1 MNKPLA
7 SCMAMTLGLI
17 ALLPL
22 SSVQAGQPF
31 YGPTGKDAKPMLTPE
46 EPAYQLQPIFTRLA
60 KTSDKVTFSTTIRGS
75 RDVELQEAENLD
87 SWGVDADLVFP
98 FLKRFQLRINVPA
111 YTNGHAR
118 LLPTP
123 VLLKSGRITTQP
135 HDNIRLNGRGGVFDF
150 PSLQLEGQFLTQE
163 QHGVNM
169 TASIGIA
176 KMLDWLKTN
185 SVGRYNHAG
194 EYYIGQLRADR
205 KMNDWLTLVGQLG
218 VRYYYISDDLNPAG
232 ESDGDVFTHYEA
244 FMAGVF
250 DPWKSNVFPVLEVA
264 FTGDLHKYNS
274 VLAVPE
280 VIWAVNTHLELKA
293 GITVGLPDDGERIGF
308 RVQGTLRF

>member
-7 SCMAMTLGLI
+7 SCIALTLGCI
-17 ALLPL
+17 ALLT
-22 SSVQAGQPF
+22 SASIHAGQPF
-31 YGPTGKDAKPMLTPE
+31 YGPTGKEAKPMLLPE
-46 EPAYQLQPIFTRLA
+46 EPSFQLQPIITRHA
-60 KTSDKVTFSTTIRGS
+60 RTSEKITLSTTIRGS

-87 SWGVDADLVFP
+87 SWGVDAELVFP
-98 FLKRFQLRINVPA
+98 FLKRFQLRLNVPL

-118 LLPTP
+118 LLSTP
-123 VLLKSGRITTQP
+123 VTGNTGRVTVQKVE
-135 HDNIRLNGRGGVFDF
+135 NIRMHGKGGVFDF

-163 QHGVNM
+163 QHGLNM
-169 TASIGIA
+169 SATIGIA

-205 KMNDWLTLVGQLG
+205 EMNDWLTLVGHLG
-218 VRYYYISDDLNPAG
+218 VRHYYISDDLNPAG
-232 ESDGDVFTHYEA
+232 QSDGDVFTHYEA

-250 DPWKSNVFPVLEVA
+250 DPWKANIFPVLEIA

-274 VLAVPE
+274 VLVVPE

-293 GITVGLPDDGERIGF
+293 GVTLGLPDDGERIGF
-308 RVQGTLRF
+308 RVQGVLRF